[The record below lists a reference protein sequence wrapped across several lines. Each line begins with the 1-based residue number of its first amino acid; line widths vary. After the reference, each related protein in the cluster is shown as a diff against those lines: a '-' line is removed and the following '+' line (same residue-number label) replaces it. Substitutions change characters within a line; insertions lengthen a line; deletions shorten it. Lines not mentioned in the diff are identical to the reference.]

1 MWPEGCGGSLRKT
14 AHNRDTVPLISA
26 NLHSSWTSANHFYAR
41 LDSYAVADVTLQHCN
56 TWPSNSCAV
65 SPVSLYLQPVH
76 NNNAS
81 IRSVK
86 KSVLQSLLKIFLL
99 ILCGEHSDGEFEFCS
114 APSVEK
120 QVSQICASKSRFSA
134 RNGKYGF
141 RRIPGKQETVRKR
154 TDIYFVHF

>member
-14 AHNRDTVPLISA
+14 VVNHRKFQALIVNFCQSMHGSIA
-26 NLHSSWTSANHFYAR
+26 MQ
-41 LDSYAVADVTLQHCN
+41 LQTWHCN

-99 ILCGEHSDGEFEFCS
+99 ILCGEQSDGEFEFCS
-114 APSVEK
+114 APSVVK
-120 QVSQICASKSRFSA
+120 QVSQTCASKSRFSA